1 MVFIF
6 LKINILIIKYVKLK
20 IRMENEKTIINS
32 ANFNNVSF
40 KHISRNQKI
49 ENDKERIKSK
59 FNFNISRTSTNSSAN
74 KRSSFASQQNSYFI
88 SDKMN
93 KVKNKIKFKNSKI
106 MNKNIR
112 PFSCKRGSY
121 EKKKINF
128 TARRLNDTKISLS
141 QNKRNKNNNLSESK
155 ERKNN
160 TNNNS
165 NNLSQLN
172 SNIFNNITYNNYE
185 YYYNSH
191 SQQILGQEKNLL
203 QESVLKTQ
211 IIGEGINNCSSKD
224 NNEIDIKSI
233 NETGFDIK
241 VKNEI
246 EERATKKNEVK
257 SFNNTSFSGSSKTAE
272 INRDLLNIRND
283 ENGLNEDN
291 IKIVNNDNYI
301 IRNFNGINN
310 NNNKSDI
317 NNKNIESNN
326 DNKPKNIEP
335 EEKFLQQIFRPYH
348 MNNNERKRTE
358 INTSLLDEDDYNQEN
373 KMKMLNNVSKYYFIE
388 DIIKKNN
395 SYASLSFDKF
405 NYLSTRAKYKIFSY
419 IFDNYKNI
427 LNSSKAMRNII
438 KNMLE
443 EKFGNS
449 IKDFINKYENIL
461 HLENYQF
468 NVHKF
473 TRQKKSKK
481 MYKNFCLYLQ
491 AKVLP
496 NNEYL
501 KKFGDISF
509 EISYKYKIRCVK
521 NEYNLKTIRTNSS
534 NQSYISK
541 DHIQEG
547 YQQIYKFDLRNN
559 KNYPM
564 WLCSER
570 DEIFNN
576 ATKIGNVHSNVLSKI
591 LTIDELYQKHL
602 VYSSPVINVNENDII
617 VFRIDLIEDNNVIEN
632 LSFNDVIVQ
641 SVNRDYYHKNSY
653 KSSQKFDGMR
663 DCENE
668 IAINVWH
675 NESAIK
681 DYYENINII
690 YQEFINKL
698 KNNFQKY
705 FEIME
710 TKFDLSKFIFLRITM
725 KAKKIGVLK
734 NSIFSNKDIEI
745 VDKNTPITRE
755 CVPINLVNTFS
766 MSKNIVI
773 KQGTVIDLYL
783 AE

>member
-1 MVFIF
+1 
-6 LKINILIIKYVKLK
+6 
-20 IRMENEKTIINS
+20 MENEKTIINS
-32 ANFNNVSF
+32 VNFNNVSF
-40 KHISRNQKI
+40 RLISRNQKV

-59 FNFNISRTSTNSSAN
+59 FNFNITRTSTNSSAN
-74 KRSSFASQQNSYFI
+74 KRSSFASQQNTNFI

-93 KVKNKIKFKNSKI
+93 KIKNKIKFKNSKI

-112 PFSCKRGSY
+112 PFSCKRGND
-121 EKKKINF
+121 EKKKINI
-128 TARRLNDTKISLS
+128 TARRLNNTKISLS
-141 QNKRNKNNNLSESK
+141 QNKRNKNNNVSESNEQK
-155 ERKNN
+155 SNIN
-160 TNNNS
+160 SNS
-165 NNLSQLN
+165 NNIIQLH
-172 SNIFNNITYNNYE
+172 SNIINNITYNNYD
-185 YYYNSH
+185 YYYSCT
-191 SQQILGQEKNLL
+191 SPQALEKDKNIL
-203 QESVLKTQ
+203 QESALKTQ
-211 IIGEGINNCSSKD
+211 IIEDGINNCSSKD
-224 NNEIDIKSI
+224 YNPPDIKSI
-233 NETGFDIK
+233 KETGLDIK
-241 VKNEI
+241 DKNEN
-246 EERATKKNEVK
+246 EEEAIKQNEVK

-301 IRNFNGINN
+301 IRNFNGLN

-317 NNKNIESNN
+317 NNKSIDANN
-326 DNKPKNIEP
+326 DNKPKNVEL
-335 EEKFLQQIFRPYH
+335 EEKFLQQMFRPYH

-373 KMKMLNNVSKYYFIE
+373 KMKMLNNVSKYFFIE

-405 NYLSTRAKYKIFSY
+405 NNLSNRAKYKIFSY
-419 IFDNYKNI
+419 TFDNYKNI

-443 EKFGNS
+443 EKFGNNM
-449 IKDFINKYENIL
+449 KDFSNKYENIL

-481 MYKNFCLYLQ
+481 IFKNFCLYIK

-509 EISYKYKIRCVK
+509 EISYKYKIRSIK
-521 NEYNLKTIRTNSS
+521 NDYNSKTMRTNSS

-547 YQQIYKFDLRNN
+547 YSQIYKFDLRND

-576 ATKIGNVHSNVLSKI
+576 ATKIGNVQNNILSKI

-602 VYSSPVINVNENDII
+602 IYSCPVINVNENDII
-617 VFRIDLIEDNNVIEN
+617 VFKINLIEDNNAIEN

-641 SVNRDYYHKNSY
+641 SVNKNYYHKNSY
-653 KSSQKFDGMR
+653 KSQQKFDGMR

-675 NESAIK
+675 NESAMN
-681 DYYENINII
+681 DYYENININYI
-690 YQEFINKL
+690 EFINKL
-698 KNNFQKY
+698 KNYFKKN

-710 TKFDLSKFIFLRITM
+710 TKFELSKYIFLRMTM

-745 VDKNTPITRE
+745 VNKNASITKE
-755 CVPINLVNTFS
+755 CVPINFVNTFS

-773 KQGTVIDLYL
+773 KQGTIVDLYL

>member
-1 MVFIF
+1 MTFIF

-20 IRMENEKTIINS
+20 IRMENEKTILNS
-32 ANFNNVSF
+32 ANFNNVSYRL
-40 KHISRNQKI
+40 ISRNQKV

-59 FNFNISRTSTNSSAN
+59 FNFNITRTSTNSSAN
-74 KRSSFASQQNSYFI
+74 KHSSFASQQNSYFI

-93 KVKNKIKFKNSKI
+93 KIKNKIQFKNSSLL
-106 MNKNIR
+106 NKNIR
-112 PFSCKRGSY
+112 PFSCKRGKD
-121 EKKKINF
+121 EKKKINI
-128 TARRLNDTKISLS
+128 TTKRMNDTKITLN
-141 QNKRNKNNNLSESK
+141 QIKRNKNNNVSESNEQK
-155 ERKNN
+155 SNI
-160 TNNNS
+160 NNNS
-165 NNLSQLN
+165 NNYSQPN
-172 SNIFNNITYNNYE
+172 SNIINNITYNNYD
-185 YYYNSH
+185 YYYS
-191 SQQILGQEKNLL
+191 STSPQILDQEKNIL

-211 IIGEGINNCSSKD
+211 IIGEGINNCSSKK
-224 NNEIDIKSI
+224 NNLLDIKSI
-233 NETGFDIK
+233 NETGLEIK
-241 VKNEI
+241 AKNEN
-246 EERATKKNEVK
+246 EERAIKQNEVK

-310 NNNKSDI
+310 NNKSDNNNKSIDA
-317 NNKNIESNN
+317 NN
-326 DNKPKNIEP
+326 DIKPKNVDP
-335 EEKFLQQIFRPYH
+335 EEKFLQQMFRPYH

-373 KMKMLNNVSKYYFIE
+373 RMRMIKNVSKYYFIE

-405 NYLSTRAKYKIFSY
+405 NNLNIRAKYKIFSY

-427 LNSSKAMRNII
+427 INSSKAMRNII
-438 KNMLE
+438 KSMLE
-443 EKFGNS
+443 EKFGNT
-449 IKDFINKYENIL
+449 IKDFSNKYENIL

-481 MYKNFCLYLQ
+481 MFKNFCLYLK

-509 EISYKYKIRCVK
+509 EISYKYKIRSIK
-521 NEYNLKTIRTNSS
+521 SEYNLKTTRTNSS
-534 NQSYISK
+534 NQSYVSK

-547 YQQIYKFDLRNN
+547 YTQIYKFDLRNN

-570 DEIFNN
+570 DEIFNK
-576 ATKIGNVHSNVLSKI
+576 ATKIGNVQNNVISKI

-602 VYSSPVINVNENDII
+602 IYTTPVINVNENDII
-617 VFRIDLIEDNNVIEN
+617 IFRINLIEDNNVIEN
-632 LSFNDVIVQ
+632 LSFNDVLVQ
-641 SVNRDYYHKNSY
+641 SVNKNYYHKSSY
-653 KSSQKFDGMR
+653 KSQQKFDGMR

-675 NESAIK
+675 NESAII
-681 DYYENINII
+681 DYYEDINII
-690 YQEFINKL
+690 YQELINKL
-698 KNNFQKY
+698 KNYFRKY
-705 FEIME
+705 FEIIE
-710 TKFDLSKFIFLRITM
+710 TKFDLSKFIFLRMTM

-734 NSIFSNKDIEI
+734 NNIFSNKDIEI
-745 VDKNTPITRE
+745 VDKDASITKE
-755 CVPINLVNTFS
+755 CVPINFVNTFS

-773 KQGTVIDLYL
+773 KQGTIVDLYL

>member
-1 MVFIF
+1 
-6 LKINILIIKYVKLK
+6 
-20 IRMENEKTIINS
+20 MENEKTIINS
-32 ANFNNVSF
+32 ANFNNVSYRL
-40 KHISRNQKI
+40 ISRNQKV

-74 KRSSFASQQNSYFI
+74 KHSSFASQQNTYFI
-88 SDKMN
+88 SDKM
-93 KVKNKIKFKNSKI
+93 KKIKNKIKFKN
-106 MNKNIR
+106 NKLLNNNIR
-112 PFSCKRGSY
+112 PFSCKR
-121 EKKKINF
+121 ENDERKKIKI
-128 TARRLNDTKISLS
+128 TTRRLNDTKIPIN
-141 QNKRNKNNNLSESK
+141 QNKRNKNNNISESNEQK
-155 ERKNN
+155 ININNKNN
-160 TNNNS
+160 S
-165 NNLSQLN
+165 VSQLN
-172 SNIFNNITYNNYE
+172 GNIIDNITYNNYD
-185 YYYNSH
+185 YYYSNTSP
-191 SQQILGQEKNLL
+191 QILEPEKNVL

-211 IIGEGINNCSSKD
+211 IIGEEINICSSKE
-224 NNEIDIKSI
+224 NNPLEIKNI
-233 NETGFDIK
+233 NEKRFDIK
-241 VKNEI
+241 AKNEN
-246 EERATKKNEVK
+246 EEGGIKQNEVK

-301 IRNFNGINN
+301 IRNFNGLNN
-310 NNNKSDI
+310 NYKSDNNNKSIDT
-317 NNKNIESNN
+317 NN

-335 EEKFLQQIFRPYH
+335 EEKFLQQIFQPYH

-395 SYASLSFDKF
+395 SYASLSFEKF
-405 NYLSTRAKYKIFSY
+405 TNLSNRAKYKIFSY

-443 EKFGNS
+443 EKFENS
-449 IKDFINKYENIL
+449 IKDFSNKYENIL
-461 HLENYQF
+461 NLENYQF

-481 MYKNFCLYLQ
+481 MYKNFCLYLK

-496 NNEYL
+496 NNKYL

-509 EISYKYKIRCVK
+509 EISYKYKIRSVK
-521 NEYNLKTIRTNSS
+521 NDYNFKTIRTNSS
-534 NQSYISK
+534 SQSYISK

-547 YQQIYKFDLRNN
+547 YTQIYKFDLRKN

-570 DEIFNN
+570 DEIFNK
-576 ATKIGNVHSNVLSKI
+576 ATKIGNVQNNVLSKI

-602 VYSSPVINVNENDII
+602 IYSSPVINVNENDII

-632 LSFNDVIVQ
+632 LSFNDIIVQ
-641 SVNRDYYHKNSY
+641 SVNKNYYHKNSY
-653 KSSQKFDGMR
+653 KTMQKFDGMR

-681 DYYENINII
+681 DYYENININ
-690 YQEFINKL
+690 YQEFLNKL
-698 KNNFQKY
+698 KNYFKKS

-710 TKFDLSKFIFLRITM
+710 TKFDLSRYIFLRMTM

-734 NSIFSNKDIEI
+734 KSIFSNKDIEI
-745 VDKNTPITRE
+745 VDKDVSITKE
-755 CVPINLVNTFS
+755 CVPINLVNAFS

-773 KQGTVIDLYL
+773 KQGTIVDLYL

>member
-1 MVFIF
+1 MD
-6 LKINILIIKYVKLK
+6 
-20 IRMENEKTIINS
+20 NEKTIINS

-40 KHISRNQKI
+40 RLISRNQKV

-59 FNFNISRTSTNSSAN
+59 FNFNITRTSTNSSCN
-74 KRSSFASQQNSYFI
+74 KHSSFASQQNSYFI

-93 KVKNKIKFKNSKI
+93 KINNKIKFKNSKI

-112 PFSCKRGSY
+112 PFSCKRGKDD
-121 EKKKINF
+121 KKKINIIS
-128 TARRLNDTKISLS
+128 RNLNDTKIALS
-141 QNKRNKNNNLSESK
+141 QNKTNKNNNVSESNEQK
-155 ERKNN
+155 SNINN
-160 TNNNS
+160 YNNNF
-165 NNLSQLN
+165 SQLN
-172 SNIFNNITYNNYE
+172 GNIINDITYNNYD
-185 YYYNSH
+185 YYYSSN
-191 SQQILGQEKNLL
+191 SQQILDQEKNIL
-203 QESVLKTQ
+203 QESALKTQ

-224 NNEIDIKSI
+224 NNALEIKSI
-233 NETGFDIK
+233 NDTGVDIK
-241 VKNEI
+241 VKNEN
-246 EERATKKNEVK
+246 EEAAIKPNEVK

-301 IRNFNGINN
+301 IRNFNGLN
-310 NNNKSDI
+310 NNNKSDN
-317 NNKNIESNN
+317 NNKSIDANN
-326 DNKPKNIEP
+326 DNKPKNVDP
-335 EEKFLQQIFRPYH
+335 EEKFLQQMFRPYH

-358 INTSLLDEDDYNQEN
+358 INTSLLDEDDYNQDN

-395 SYASLSFDKF
+395 NYASLSFDKF
-405 NYLSTRAKYKIFSY
+405 NNLSIRAKYKIFSY

-443 EKFGNS
+443 EKFENS
-449 IKDFINKYENIL
+449 IKDFTNKYKNIL

-473 TRQKKSKK
+473 NRQKKSKK
-481 MYKNFCLYLQ
+481 KFKNFCLYLK

-509 EISYKYKIRCVK
+509 EISYKYKIRSIK
-521 NEYNLKTIRTNSS
+521 NDYNSKTIRTNSS
-534 NQSYISK
+534 SQSYMSK

-547 YQQIYKFDLRNN
+547 YSQIYKFDLRND

-570 DEIFNN
+570 DEIFNK
-576 ATKIGNVHSNVLSKI
+576 ATKIGNVQNNILLKI

-602 VYSSPVINVNENDII
+602 IYSSPIINVNENDII
-617 VFRIDLIEDNNVIEN
+617 VFRIDLIEDSNVIEN

-641 SVNRDYYHKNSY
+641 SVNKNYYHKNSY
-653 KSSQKFDGMR
+653 KPQQKFDGMR

-675 NESAIK
+675 NESALNG
-681 DYYENINII
+681 YYENININYI
-690 YQEFINKL
+690 EFINKL
-698 KNNFQKY
+698 KNNFKKY
-705 FEIME
+705 FEIIE
-710 TKFDLSKFIFLRITM
+710 TKFDLSKFIFLRMTM

-745 VDKNTPITRE
+745 VDKDQSITKE
-755 CVPINLVNTFS
+755 CVPINFVNTFS

-773 KQGTVIDLYL
+773 KQGTIVDLYL

>member
-1 MVFIF
+1 
-6 LKINILIIKYVKLK
+6 
-20 IRMENEKTIINS
+20 MENEKTIINS
-32 ANFNNVSF
+32 VNFNNVSYRL
-40 KHISRNQKI
+40 ISRNQKV

-74 KRSSFASQQNSYFI
+74 KHSSFASQQNSYFI
-88 SDKMN
+88 SDKKN
-93 KVKNKIKFKNSKI
+93 KIKNKIKFKNSKI
-106 MNKNIR
+106 MNNSIR
-112 PFSCKRGSY
+112 PFSCKRGND
-121 EKKKINF
+121 ERKKINI
-128 TARRLNDTKISLS
+128 TTRRLNDTKIPFN
-141 QNKRNKNNNLSESK
+141 QKKRNKNNNISESNEQK
-155 ERKNN
+155 SNINNKNN
-160 TNNNS
+160 NI
-165 NNLSQLN
+165 SQLN
-172 SNIFNNITYNNYE
+172 GNIINDITYNNYD
-185 YYYNSH
+185 YYYSKT
-191 SQQILGQEKNLL
+191 SPQILEPEKNIL

-211 IIGEGINNCSSKD
+211 IIGEEINYCSSKE
-224 NNEIDIKSI
+224 NNPLEIKNI
-233 NETGFDIK
+233 NETRFDIK
-241 VKNEI
+241 DKNEN
-246 EERATKKNEVK
+246 EEGAIKQNEVK

-301 IRNFNGINN
+301 IRNFNGLNN
-310 NNNKSDI
+310 NYKSDNNNKSIDT
-317 NNKNIESNN
+317 NN
-326 DNKPKNIEP
+326 DNKPKNVEP
-335 EEKFLQQIFRPYH
+335 EEKFLQQMFRPYH

-395 SYASLSFDKF
+395 SYASLSFEKF
-405 NYLSTRAKYKIFSY
+405 NNLSNRAKYKIFSF

-443 EKFGNS
+443 EKFENS
-449 IKDFINKYENIL
+449 IKDFSNKYENIL
-461 HLENYQF
+461 NLENYQF

-481 MYKNFCLYLQ
+481 MFKNFCLYLK

-496 NNEYL
+496 NNKYL

-509 EISYKYKIRCVK
+509 EISYKYKIRSIK
-521 NEYNLKTIRTNSS
+521 NDYNFKTIRTNSS
-534 NQSYISK
+534 SQSYLSK

-547 YQQIYKFDLRNN
+547 YTQIYKFDLRKN

-576 ATKIGNVHSNVLSKI
+576 ATKIGNAQNNVLSKI

-602 VYSSPVINVNENDII
+602 IYSSPVINVNENDTI

-632 LSFNDVIVQ
+632 LSFNDVIVH
-641 SVNRDYYHKNSY
+641 SVNKNYYHKNSY
-653 KSSQKFDGMR
+653 KSNQKFDGMR

-681 DYYENINII
+681 DYYENININ

-698 KNNFQKY
+698 KNYFKKS

-710 TKFDLSKFIFLRITM
+710 TKFDLSRYIFLRMTM

-734 NSIFSNKDIEI
+734 KSIFSNKDIEI
-745 VDKNTPITRE
+745 VDKDASITKE
-755 CVPINLVNTFS
+755 CVPINFVNAFS

-773 KQGTVIDLYL
+773 KQGTIVDLYL